1 MRKGGVGM
9 ARAREEQEV
18 RSALDSIQE
27 LLADG
32 SQALIEGAQ
41 SVQRLLLATGRGVEG
56 QVSLLL
62 GTLESTLGGQLDA
75 LLGRFSAS
83 IRTEVDR
90 ITEQVRSI
98 EERFGDAASIE
109 DAMEDVLQEF
119 LEPLRTLVNGAD
131 ERARSSLA
139 RSSEMLDR
147 IERLEHRISA
157 MTAEPA
163 EASAD
168 TEARLQ
174 TVMSAL
180 DDLRR
185 DVGGRLT
192 EVRERLTRIEG
203 RVMETSKE
211 QIARAGEATGMRDR
225 LARLEARLTDL
236 SREQVARAVESAG
249 LRERVFR
256 LEQRAGALATTASPD
271 DPAMRISPHE

>member
-1 MRKGGVGM
+1 M

-147 IERLEHRISA
+147 IERLEQRISS
-157 MTAEPA
+157 MTTGPA
-163 EASAD
+163 ETSAD

-192 EVRERLTRIEG
+192 EVGSVRERLTRIEG

>member
-90 ITEQVRSI
+90 TS
-98 EERFGDAASIE
+98 
-109 DAMEDVLQEF
+109 
-119 LEPLRTLVNGAD
+119 EPG
-131 ERARSSLA
+131 
-139 RSSEMLDR
+139 
-147 IERLEHRISA
+147 HRW
-157 MTAEPA
+157 
-163 EASAD
+163 
-168 TEARLQ
+168 
-174 TVMSAL
+174 
-180 DDLRR
+180 R
-185 DVGGRLT
+185 DPQKC
-192 EVRERLTRIEG
+192 
-203 RVMETSKE
+203 S
-211 QIARAGEATGMRDR
+211 
-225 LARLEARLTDL
+225 
-236 SREQVARAVESAG
+236 
-249 LRERVFR
+249 
-256 LEQRAGALATTASPD
+256 TASSASSNAFHP
-271 DPAMRISPHE
+271 